1 MPAEGSVRVLS
12 WPAKRE
18 AASGGT
24 VAGVASEP
32 RGTTMHDGFEV
43 SVTFD
48 PAKGYAATA
57 PELREPVLALSL
69 GGVRRRVE
77 ALLLPD
83 DLHVVLQLDVRARHE
98 RDRRRHMSYGQI
110 RQGLGTA

>member
-18 AASGGT
+18 AAGDGA

-32 RGTTMHDGFEV
+32 RGTTMHDRSEV

-57 PELREPVLALSL
+57 PSSVMNE
-69 GGVRRRVE
+69 RRLMVCPR
-77 ALLLPD
+77 P
-83 DLHVVLQLDVRARHE
+83 RIT
-98 RDRRRHMSYGQI
+98 G
-110 RQGLGTA
+110 